1 MQRRCEQDS
10 TLFLTP
16 ELGELTLLTSN
27 ECGMTLLGSAE
38 PDRCSFAI

>member
-27 ECGMTLLGSAE
+27 EMRNDTPRVG
-38 PDRCSFAI
+38 